1 MSNVIVIGAGA
12 AGMMAAIAAAGN
24 GHQVTVLEKNEKAG
38 KKIYITG
45 KGRCNITNAC
55 DVEELFNNVVTNKKF
70 LYSAFYGFTNDDV
83 VAMLNDAG
91 LATKVER
98 GNRVFPVSDRAG
110 EVDVTHAFAANLG
123 AGDFNAALFA
133 DHAAILEALVLAAKA
148 LIILHRA
155 KDLGTEKTVA
165 FRLLGTI
172 VNRLR
177 LLDFTV
183 GPGVDLFGTGKSDA
197 DRVEMIFR
205 LDLVEDIVKR
215 HSHRLI
221 SP

>member
-1 MSNVIVIGAGA
+1 MS
-12 AGMMAAIAAAGN
+12 
-24 GHQVTVLEKNEKAG
+24 LK
-38 KKIYITG
+38 
-45 KGRCNITNAC
+45 
-55 DVEELFNNVVTNKKF
+55 
-70 LYSAFYGFTNDDV
+70 YSTTTADYLVWSD
-83 VAMLNDAG
+83 AM
-91 LATKVER
+91 
-98 GNRVFPVSDRAG
+98 
-110 EVDVTHAFAANLG
+110 NL
-123 AGDFNAALFA
+123 
-133 DHAAILEALVLAAKA
+133 
-148 LIILHRA
+148 ILHRA

>member
-1 MSNVIVIGAGA
+1 M
-12 AGMMAAIAAAGN
+12 
-24 GHQVTVLEKNEKAG
+24 
-38 KKIYITG
+38 
-45 KGRCNITNAC
+45 
-55 DVEELFNNVVTNKKF
+55 
-70 LYSAFYGFTNDDV
+70 
-83 VAMLNDAG
+83 
-91 LATKVER
+91 
-98 GNRVFPVSDRAG
+98 SDRAG

-123 AGDFNAALFA
+123 ERDFNATLFA

-205 LDLVEDIVKR
+205 LCCLSSAQPDPAVISSTSVTVTPPPPGSRVALHPFSM
-215 HSHRLI
+215 HSI
-221 SP
+221 KSIGSPPSIFLDTVSTVLSQLTALSFPYQCACKAASVH